1 MQFTSFALS
10 ALSIGSALAATTTSS
25 STASTSTGQVKVHVV
40 KVGNANGTLAYS
52 PNNVKANVGDMVQ
65 FQFAPNNHT
74 VTQSTFAQPCQPI
87 AMNMAGVTGFY
98 SGFMPVSASSTTTPT
113 YTIMVNNTTPIW
125 LYCSQGKHCQNGMV
139 MVINEN
145 PATNKTLAAF
155 KALAAQATVNLPGGA
170 TSAGTTGSTGSTGST
185 SGTAG
190 TSGSSSG
197 AGAGASGSSTTS
209 SGSAKSTTSGS
220 SALRVSMGFGSLVA
234 AIAVLLL

>member
-25 STASTSTGQVKVHVV
+25 AMASISTGQITVHVV

-52 PNNVKANVGDMVQ
+52 PNNIKANVGDMVQ

-87 AMNMAGVTGFY
+87 AMNMPGTTGFY
-98 SGFMPVSASSTTTPT
+98 SGFMPVSAATTTTPT
-113 YTIMVNNTTPIW
+113 YTIMINNTTPIW
-125 LYCSQGKHCQNGMV
+125 LYCSQGMHCQKGMV
-139 MVINEN
+139 AVINEN

-197 AGAGASGSSTTS
+197 AGASGSSTTS

>member
-1 MQFTSFALS
+1 MQSTDFYP
-10 ALSIGSALAATTTSS
+10 AATTTSS

-87 AMNMAGVTGFY
+87 AMNMPGTTGFY

-139 MVINEN
+139 MVINE
-145 PATNKTLAAF
+145 K
-155 KALAAQATVNLPGGA
+155 
-170 TSAGTTGSTGSTGST
+170 
-185 SGTAG
+185 
-190 TSGSSSG
+190 
-197 AGAGASGSSTTS
+197 
-209 SGSAKSTTSGS
+209 
-220 SALRVSMGFGSLVA
+220 
-234 AIAVLLL
+234 